1 MRFSRLVDAA
11 GNFLE
16 LRSLGDLLLL
26 RRSGAFL
33 EGVSFT
39 GASPLTTK
47 GDLLVH
53 NGTSVVR
60 LAVGANSRR
69 FVADSSTTEGVR
81 WATIFSATVTRTA
94 AAGSGSQAIAHG
106 LGVAPN
112 IIELDINADE
122 DDSICSSGTAHG
134 AAVQSCIRGLAG
146 TIRVD
151 LTRIGN
157 VVSVN
162 GYQIALASA
171 DATNI
176 TLTWTVAGIGLA
188 VTGRLYA
195 RV

>member
-94 AAGSGSQAIAHG
+94 AALSLVLLAALLI
-106 LGVAPN
+106 LN
-112 IIELDINADE
+112 LMWFRLLRR
-122 DDSICSSGTAHG
+122 GTA
-134 AAVQSCIRGLAG
+134 
-146 TIRVD
+146 
-151 LTRIGN
+151 
-157 VVSVN
+157 
-162 GYQIALASA
+162 
-171 DATNI
+171 
-176 TLTWTVAGIGLA
+176 VA
-188 VTGRLYA
+188 
-195 RV
+195 